1 MKYEDEFD
9 GLLNDALREVREAEP
24 RMGFE
29 GRVMAGV
36 RAKVEER
43 RIARWKWVAVSAM
56 VVLIVL
62 GIGVRRG
69 SKVDVVRKG
78 PVPVV
83 VPEKERVEKMQEA
96 TATVKRPKRES
107 VSVKSVSKRVT
118 TARVAAAARAPFP
131 TPVPMTSEEKAL
143 MLLSKRY
150 SNVVRRVASVD
161 TTTGELPKLQSI
173 EIADIRIEPLGAAET
188 RGER

>member
-43 RIARWKWVAVSAM
+43 RIARWKWVAVAAM

-96 TATVKRPKRES
+96 TATVKRPKRKS

>member
-1 MKYEDEFD
+1 
-9 GLLNDALREVREAEP
+9 
-24 RMGFE
+24 
-29 GRVMAGV
+29 
-36 RAKVEER
+36 
-43 RIARWKWVAVSAM
+43 
-56 VVLIVL
+56 
-62 GIGVRRG
+62 
-69 SKVDVVRKG
+69 
-78 PVPVV
+78 
-83 VPEKERVEKMQEA
+83 
-96 TATVKRPKRES
+96 
-107 VSVKSVSKRVT
+107 VSKRVT